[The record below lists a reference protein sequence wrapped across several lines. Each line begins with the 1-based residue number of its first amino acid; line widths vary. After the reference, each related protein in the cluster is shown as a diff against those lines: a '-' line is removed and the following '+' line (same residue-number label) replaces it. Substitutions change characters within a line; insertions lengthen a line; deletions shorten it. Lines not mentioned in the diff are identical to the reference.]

1 MFLFYF
7 MLVCILIVPLTMIF
21 FGFIL
26 KNNPPQEINK
36 VYGYRTALSSKNLD
50 TWIFANTL
58 CGKLWVKI
66 GTPVLVISVI
76 IMIFCSKSSENV
88 IGTVGIIIIIAQCL
102 ILVLTIPI
110 VEKRLKQTFDEHGIK
125 KRP

>member
-1 MFLFYF
+1 MFLFWF
-7 MLVCILIVPLTMIF
+7 MLACSLIVPLTMIL

-36 VYGYRTALSSKNLD
+36 VFGYRTAMSSKNTD

-58 CGKLWVKI
+58 CGKIWVKI
-66 GTPVLVISVI
+66 GTPVLAISVI
-76 IMIFCSKSSENV
+76 IMIFCAKSSENV
-88 IGTVGIIIIIAQCL
+88 IGTVGIIITIVQCL
-102 ILVLTIPI
+102 VLVLTIPI
-110 VEKRLKQTFDEHGIK
+110 VEKRLRQTFDEHGIK